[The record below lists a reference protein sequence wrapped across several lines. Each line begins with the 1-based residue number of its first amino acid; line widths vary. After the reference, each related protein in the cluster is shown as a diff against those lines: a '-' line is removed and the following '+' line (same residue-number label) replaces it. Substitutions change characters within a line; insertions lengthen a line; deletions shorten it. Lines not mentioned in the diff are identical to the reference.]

1 MTKKQ
6 FIEVCE
12 ANDWH
17 VMENSAGDF
26 DLEKYSP
33 AGEDFIFNVSV
44 EDENNAD
51 YWKEV
56 FDYWNNFDPDDH
68 AVMWYGQNRGEPTSL
83 RVLLDDAEAI
93 KEMLEQLWRAL
104 LNASEEQEEN
114 V

>member
-12 ANDWH
+12 ANDWR
-17 VMENSAGDF
+17 VIENGAGVF

-33 AGEDFIFNVSV
+33 AGEDFIFNVCV

-51 YWKEV
+51 YWAEV
-56 FDYWNNFDPDDH
+56 LDAWGDFDPDEH
-68 AVMWYGQNRGEPTSL
+68 ANMWYGQNRGEPASL

-93 KEMLEQLWRAL
+93 KDMLEQLWRAL
-104 LNASEEQEEN
+104 LEEDEKAA
-114 V
+114 

>member
-1 MTKKQ
+1 MTKKR

-12 ANDWH
+12 ANDWC
-17 VMENSAGDF
+17 VIEDGAGDF
-26 DLEKYSP
+26 ELETYSP

-56 FDYWNNFDPDDH
+56 FDYWNNFDADDH
-68 AVMWYGQNRGEPTSL
+68 AIMWYGQNRCEPTSL

-93 KEMLEQLWRAL
+93 VKMLERLWRAL
-104 LNASEEQEEN
+104 LNASEEQETN
-114 V
+114 A

>member
-17 VMENSAGDF
+17 VMETSAGDF

-33 AGEDFIFNVSV
+33 AGEDFIVHVSV
-44 EDENNAD
+44 DNESNAD
-51 YWKEV
+51 YWREV
-56 FDYWNNFDPDDH
+56 LDYEDDFDPDDH

-104 LNASEEQEEN
+104 LNASAEQEEN